1 MAVIECKGAYQI
13 RNAGQLYWFAQQVN
27 SGNTAINGKLM
38 ADIVI
43 NENVLNE
50 NGELRT
56 ILPMAVVLDE
66 RIADGFYFV
75 RSFKYFEWLM
85 QHPEELK
92 KPLSELGDYTF
103 D

>member
-1 MAVIECKGAYQI
+1 MKTMKKQ
-13 RNAGQLYWFAQQVN
+13 
-27 SGNTAINGKLM
+27 M
-38 ADIVI
+38 
-43 NENVLNE
+43 NE

-75 RSFKYFEWLM
+75 RSFKYFEWLK

-92 KPLSELGDYTF
+92 KPLSELGDYSF